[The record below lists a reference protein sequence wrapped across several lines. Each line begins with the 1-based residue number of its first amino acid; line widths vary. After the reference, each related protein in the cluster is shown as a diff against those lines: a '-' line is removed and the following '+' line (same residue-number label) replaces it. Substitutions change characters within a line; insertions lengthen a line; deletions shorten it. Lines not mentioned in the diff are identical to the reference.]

1 MHNYSLEQM
10 LSMTYMRE
18 QGFRFIISELTT
30 RENPIIL
37 ETGSSRVPDPRW
49 GTFENNFKDDGMSTL
64 IWDAYIQQHG
74 GELYSVDIDP
84 SNIDYTQKYVG
95 RNTKLYCMDSL
106 RFLWEK
112 RVELDE
118 QDLYVDLLY
127 LDSLHDPVHH
137 LKELCAIM
145 PRLSQGTLVAVDDN
159 YGKADDRAT
168 LIHEFMNSI
177 GIDIAH
183 SGVQKIWK
191 LT

>member
-1 MHNYSLEQM
+1 MHNFSLEQM

-37 ETGSSRVPDPRW
+37 ETGSSRIPDPRW

-74 GELYSVDIDP
+74 GELYSVDINP

-95 RNTKLYCMDSL
+95 STTKLYCMDSL